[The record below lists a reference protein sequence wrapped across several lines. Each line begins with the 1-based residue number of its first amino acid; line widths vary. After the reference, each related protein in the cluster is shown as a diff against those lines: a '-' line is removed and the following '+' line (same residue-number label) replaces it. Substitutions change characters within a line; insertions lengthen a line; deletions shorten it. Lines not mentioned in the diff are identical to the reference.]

1 MERDFIIRRYRSE
14 DVEQMAQL
22 FYDTVHTINA
32 KDYPRNQLKAW
43 ANGDI
48 DLDLWDASSRA
59 HYTVVAE
66 KDGKILGFGDLV
78 GGSYLDRMYV
88 HKDHQG
94 QGVGT
99 ALCDALE
106 EKATGSVTT
115 HTSLTAR
122 TFFENRGYILRKEQ
136 QVQKRGMWLTNL
148 VMEKPLG
155 R

>member
-14 DVEQMAQL
+14 DVGQMAQL

-48 DLDLWDASSRA
+48 DLELWDASFLA

-66 KDGKILGFGDLV
+66 KDGKILGFADLV
-78 GGSYLDRMYV
+78 GTSYLDRLYV
-88 HKDHQG
+88 HKDHQS
-94 QGVGT
+94 QGVAT
-99 ALCDALE
+99 ALCE
-106 EKATGSVTT
+106 EIEAKATGSVTT